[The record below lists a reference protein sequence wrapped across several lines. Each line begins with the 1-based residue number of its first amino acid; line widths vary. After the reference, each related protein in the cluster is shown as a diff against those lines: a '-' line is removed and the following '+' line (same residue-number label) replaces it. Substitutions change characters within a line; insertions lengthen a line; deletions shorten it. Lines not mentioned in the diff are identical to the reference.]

1 MEEPEN
7 KSKLEH
13 KIGVDCK
20 KTATRGDTQVE
31 IRGHTRQGDS
41 KTNYKKTVE
50 EEFWDKTTP
59 RNLKREEMEQPGY
72 KAKLEHQLDVQ
83 MAWWDFL
90 DKTTPNIE
98 DQRKHTKWHEDT
110 RGGTQKDEDSTYVL
124 VHSKKTFAEEIL
136 DNTTQNFQHEDF
148 LDKPTHNIANQGKQ
162 AKWHDTRG
170 NSNKRSDN
178 IFQGHDKHMNDKT
191 SWFRHSTRNGK
202 NQNRVFDPGGNSP
215 FDSRATNSK
224 DENRVFELHL
234 RSLLSQM
241 GFLQEHP
248 TEIQA
253 DDEGAMQMA
262 TARRQMRHI
271 NMKQFVILQRSEE
284 DLISF
289 TDCPSALLVAV
300 DSMKKQTQDAP
311 DFTTTWMSSW
321 DKEDRSFRPRTN
333 VQSMFFLLLTIF
345 VSFANKIVSSMA
357 G

>member
-1 MEEPEN
+1 
-7 KSKLEH
+7 
-13 KIGVDCK
+13 
-20 KTATRGDTQVE
+20 
-31 IRGHTRQGDS
+31 
-41 KTNYKKTVE
+41 
-50 EEFWDKTTP
+50 
-59 RNLKREEMEQPGY
+59 
-72 KAKLEHQLDVQ
+72 

-90 DKTTPNIE
+90 DKTTPNVE
-98 DQRKHTKWHEDT
+98 DQRKHAKWHEDA
-110 RGGTQKDEDSTYVL
+110 RGGTQKDEDSTHVL
-124 VHSKKTFAEEIL
+124 AHSKKTFAEEIL
-136 DNTTQNFQHEDF
+136 DNTTQNFQREDF
-148 LDKPTHNIANQGKQ
+148 LDEPTHDIANQGKQ

-178 IFQGHDKHMNDKT
+178 VFQGHDKHVNDKT

-248 TEIQA
+248 TETQA
-253 DDEGAMQMA
+253 DNEGAVQMA

-271 NMKQFVILQRSEE
+271 NMKQFVILQWSEE

-289 TDCPSALLVAV
+289 TNCPSALLAAA

-311 DFTTTWMSSW
+311 DHMDVIMGRRRRKFSPTNQCAINVVFASSHL
-321 DKEDRSFRPRTN
+321 RQLR
-333 VQSMFFLLLTIF
+333 
-345 VSFANKIVSSMA
+345 
-357 G
+357 